1 MTEVFHLVALR
12 FISLCSAKGKIRK
25 DQIDKSFVSQRF
37 VKTWRQ
43 WTRLYSSNTHKQ
55 FNTMSSENTLE
66 AQWVGLH
73 DLTAKDA
80 GSIPGWGNSCKSLSM
95 AKKKKCPPTLMKHPL
110 LLLCI
115 LLPSLQT
122 PAFQRHQL
130 WFRYWYPK
138 THPYALIRRGS
149 FHLNLIFLSISP
161 VSKDKRVKW
170 RYS

>member
-95 AKKKKCPPTLMKHPL
+95 AKKKKMSTNFDEASSTVALHSPSLFTNTSISKTPTLVSVL
-110 LLLCI
+110 
-115 LLPSLQT
+115 
-122 PAFQRHQL
+122 
-130 WFRYWYPK
+130 
-138 THPYALIRRGS
+138 
-149 FHLNLIFLSISP
+149 
-161 VSKDKRVKW
+161 VSKD
-170 RYS
+170 SSICSD

>member
-25 DQIDKSFVSQRF
+25 DQIDKSFVSQHF

-95 AKKKKCPPTLMKHPL
+95 AKKKKNV
-110 LLLCI
+110 
-115 LLPSLQT
+115 
-122 PAFQRHQL
+122 HQL
-130 WFRYWYPK
+130 WWSILYCCSAFSFPLYKHQHFKDTNSGFGIGIQR
-138 THPYALIRRGS
+138 LIHMLWLDVGH
-149 FHLNLIFLSISP
+149 FIWI
-161 VSKDKRVKW
+161 
-170 RYS
+170 